1 MMNTNTAKR
10 IAEQRHEYMEQ
21 FLSQFMNEWEGKDV
35 E

>member
-10 IAEQRHEYMEQ
+10 IAEQRHEVMVQY
-21 FLSQFMNEWEGKDV
+21 LRQFMDEWEGKDV